1 MLSAKKLKE
10 ITQKHGLYV
19 QSCRLR
25 AARLSTE
32 QDVEIITPTRKPHID
47 KKLVAEL
54 QANAQEEQQ
63 VVVNCFIKM
72 DYMLLPRIRIWPST
86 YLFSR
91 DGKRLSRLVKSFN
104 IGIYPTWSYV
114 PPTGSEFTLIFES
127 LPKDVESF
135 DLIEVIPEPGEFAI
149 RRIPRNGSDVY
160 NLQIS

>member
-10 ITQKHGLYV
+10 ITQKHGAFVHAFKPDAL
-19 QSCRLR
+19 
-25 AARLSTE
+25 RLSTE
-32 QDVEIITPTRKPHID
+32 QDVEIITPTRKPRID

-54 QANAQEEQQ
+54 HAKAQEEQQ
-63 VVVNCFIKM
+63 VVINCSYIPFFGSS
-72 DYMLLPRIRIWPST
+72 RVRIWPTT

-114 PPTGSEFTLIFES
+114 PRTGSEFTLIFES
-127 LPKDVESF
+127 LPKDISSF

-149 RRIPRNGSDVY
+149 RGIDRNGSDVY
-160 NLQIS
+160 NVSI